1 MKKNVKMLALA
12 IIGLALARCTGAP
25 VREAGS
31 GLGPIIGPR
40 WMLLE
45 IRTAGTVIDL
55 NRPALE
61 ADGMGDVYSL
71 QFEGETRVHGK
82 AAPNQYSAPCEWGD
96 DSTLGIGLAI
106 ATKMLA
112 FKEPEALK
120 EPVFFSYLSR
130 VRRCAL
136 TPDDRLELST
146 TDENG
151 EQVIL
156 VFVKAAPAG
165 VSG

>member
-1 MKKNVKMLALA
+1 MKQNVKMFALA
-12 IIGLALARCTGAP
+12 IIGLALTRCAGAP
-25 VREAGS
+25 VKEAAAGP
-31 GLGPIIGPR
+31 GPIIGPL
-40 WMLLE
+40 WMLME
-45 IRTAGTVIDL
+45 IRTAGAVIDL

-96 DSTLGIGLAI
+96 DSTLGIGLAA

-130 VRRCAL
+130 VSRCAL

-146 TDENG
+146 ADENG
-151 EQVIL
+151 GPVVL
-156 VFVKAAPAG
+156 VFRKAAPAEING
-165 VSG
+165 